1 MSLGYYE
8 WFVFRW
14 YKEGI
19 EKREYIGTVYD
30 ALSLC
35 YQALKDQDQE
45 MAKGIKWYQDMVDQ
59 YPENHALVMGYAN
72 ILNNKGI
79 FEEAIDY
86 YNRVLDLK
94 PKWVRPL

>member
-1 MSLGYYE
+1 
-8 WFVFRW
+8 
-14 YKEGI
+14 
-19 EKREYIGTVYD
+19 
-30 ALSLC
+30 
-35 YQALKDQDQE
+35 
-45 MAKGIKWYQDMVDQ
+45 MAKGIKWYQEMVDQ
-59 YPENHALVMGYAN
+59 HPENHALVMGYAN